1 MLLGLR
7 LLEDSYSYFKKL
19 SLLLKKHIW
28 YMTYTS
34 ETGSEAMF
42 CWQYSRSKCKHA
54 LSVKSGGRTVGRIC
68 SSGPISFSHYIS
80 WGSELWAPVCVCV
93 CVCVYDI
100 CVHALVWSHAL
111 SHSVL
116 LETEPSNLLVLTD
129 SGFCP
134 TKLTRS
140 HQWLISKNPC
150 NIE

>member
-93 CVCVYDI
+93 CVCLWHMCACP
-100 CVHALVWSHAL
+100 CVISCIKPL
-111 SHSVL
+111 SSL
-116 LETEPSNLLVLTD
+116 GNWTIQFTCFD
-129 SGFCP
+129 W
-134 TKLTRS
+134 
-140 HQWLISKNPC
+140 QWLLSNQADQKSPVT
-150 NIE
+150 NI